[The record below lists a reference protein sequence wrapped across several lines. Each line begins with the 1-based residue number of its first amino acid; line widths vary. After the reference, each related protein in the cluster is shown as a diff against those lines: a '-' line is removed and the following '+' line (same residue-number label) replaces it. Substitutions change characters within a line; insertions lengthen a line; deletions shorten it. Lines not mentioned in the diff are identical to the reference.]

1 MSALMNFA
9 IFPIDKGEH
18 IGDYVSKVVEYIKE
32 SGVSYQFSPMGTI
45 IEAPTVAELLKIV
58 EKSYEIMD
66 PISDRIY
73 CVMNMDYHKN
83 KTDLLKSKTNSIE
96 SRIGKVIKGQI

>member
-1 MSALMNFA
+1 MSAIMNFA

-18 IGDYVSKVVEYIKE
+18 IGDYVSKVIAYIKE
-32 SGVSYQFSPMGTI
+32 SGVSYQFTPMGTI
-45 IEAPTVAELLKIV
+45 IEAPTVPELLKIV

-73 CVMNMDYHKN
+73 CVMNMDYNKN
-83 KTDLLKSKTNSIE
+83 KTGLLKSKTHSVE
-96 SRIGKVIKGQI
+96 SRIGEVNK